1 MWGRLRHGL
10 CPDTVIDRTGLRDAP
25 ERLVE
30 IDYMERM
37 ESAHSRQKA
46 KPGMLEKT

>member
-1 MWGRLRHGL
+1 MPL
-10 CPDTVIDRTGLRDAP
+10 

-46 KPGMLEKT
+46 KAWHVREDLGGLAGLDCWDV